1 MAVSILLTI
10 DLERPH
16 PRPKSAT
23 LCETLQIHRNSLT
36 GTSQPS
42 ASVCRPRPPSAPLMR
57 HMNSVKQPTVIP
69 PPPQLQRRRSF
80 SAIQRSYPSK
90 GEMLKEIFTVFP
102 SPQPQAASKWQGRPS
117 SAVTLRAGK
126 IPKLRKTDAWI

>member
-1 MAVSILLTI
+1 MALSVL
-10 DLERPH
+10 DLRRPQ

-23 LCETLQIHRNSLT
+23 LCETLQSRRNSLT

-42 ASVCRPRPPSAPLMR
+42 ASVCRPRTPSAPLMR
-57 HMNSVKQPTVIP
+57 PTNSEKQPTLVP
-69 PPPQLQRRRSF
+69 PPPLLQRRRSF

-90 GEMLKEIFTVFP
+90 GEMLKEIFTAFP

-126 IPKLRKTDAWI
+126 IPRLRKTEAWI